1 MKTNGVNENNM
12 RVSYL
17 GDRSMIYLDLV
28 SFVPLLQQ
36 GSKWHFCYFE
46 KIEFKSL
53 KLYEK
58 SENTV
63 TRFIFCVNINHD
75 NIYAYTKFCSSRLT
89 ILSKNGHFGTLYL
102 FAWISSVQ
110 KNRQK
115 GSICHMVLC
124 CSHNFLSK
132 NKQLCTKRNH
142 IILWIIL
149 CMFTLLGIPS
159 KNVHWL
165 YQSKSHALI
174 WNTGLLVIW
183 LSKLFDDEHC
193 WRGIIFR
200 NAHPLH

>member
-1 MKTNGVNENNM
+1 MIIYMHTQNFVL
-12 RVSYL
+12 L
-17 GDRSMIYLDLV
+17 GWLFYPKMGILV
-28 SFVPLLQQ
+28 LCTFL
-36 GSKWHFCYFE
+36 HE
-46 KIEFKSL
+46 
-53 KLYEK
+53 
-58 SENTV
+58 
-63 TRFIFCVNINHD
+63 
-75 NIYAYTKFCSSRLT
+75 
-89 ILSKNGHFGTLYL
+89 
-102 FAWISSVQ
+102 SVLCK

-132 NKQLCTKRNH
+132 NKQLCAKRNH